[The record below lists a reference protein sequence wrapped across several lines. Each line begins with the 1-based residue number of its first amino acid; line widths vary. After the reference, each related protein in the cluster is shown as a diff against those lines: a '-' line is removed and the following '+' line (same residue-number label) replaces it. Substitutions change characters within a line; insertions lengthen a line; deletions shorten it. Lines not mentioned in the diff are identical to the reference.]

1 MFLDVIDTNVWVQ
14 AINWQTD
21 WAEELYDEVVAGNR
35 FVYLSRY
42 IVSEIYE
49 VSVRERGE
57 EGAEDA
63 RLHLNTLYNLDS
75 TVMPHPQEVIA
86 PPDMT
91 NLYGG
96 PVNQRRTSPLQITR
110 IRHNPFSLLL
120 EGVFD
125 SLERGDAPIL
135 ADAYKMALLSEQ
147 DSGTHRKQIADPV
160 LIRRPEEMRF
170 FNRLRDNGVDSI
182 TSRIVTNDGSFS
194 DVNPSSVGI
203 DNVVVEDLPKS

>member
-21 WAEELYDEVVAGNR
+21 WAEKLYDEVVDGQR

-49 VSVRERGE
+49 VSLRERGE

-63 RLHLNTLYNLDS
+63 RLHLSTLWNLDS
-75 TVMPHPQEVIA
+75 TVMPHPQEVIT

-91 NLYGG
+91 DLYGG
-96 PVNQRRTSPLQITR
+96 PVNRRQTSPLQIMQL
-110 IRHNPFSLLL
+110 RHNPFSLLL

-125 SLERGDAPIL
+125 NLERGDAPIL

-160 LIRRPEEMRF
+160 LVRRPEEMRF
-170 FNRLRDNGVDSI
+170 FTRLQDNGVRGV
-182 TSRIVTNDGSFS
+182 TSRIITNDGSFS
-194 DVNPSSVGI
+194 DVEPSLVGI
-203 DNVVVEDLPKS
+203 DNVVVEEHPRL

>member
-21 WAEELYDEVVAGNR
+21 WAEKLYDEVVADQR

-49 VSVRERGE
+49 VSLRERGK

-63 RLHLNTLYNLDS
+63 QLHLSTLWNLDS
-75 TVMPHPQEVIA
+75 TVMPHPQEVIT
-86 PPDMT
+86 PPDT
-91 NLYGG
+91 TDLYGG
-96 PVNQRRTSPLQITR
+96 PVNRRRTSPLQITHL
-110 IRHNPFSLLL
+110 RHNPFSLLL

-147 DSGTHRKQIADPV
+147 GIGTHRKQIANPV
-160 LIRRPEEMRF
+160 LVRRPEEMRF
-170 FNRLRDNGVDSI
+170 FNRLRDNGVSNL
-182 TSRIVTNDGSFS
+182 TSRIITNDGAFS

-203 DNVVVEDLPKS
+203 DNVVVEEYPKL